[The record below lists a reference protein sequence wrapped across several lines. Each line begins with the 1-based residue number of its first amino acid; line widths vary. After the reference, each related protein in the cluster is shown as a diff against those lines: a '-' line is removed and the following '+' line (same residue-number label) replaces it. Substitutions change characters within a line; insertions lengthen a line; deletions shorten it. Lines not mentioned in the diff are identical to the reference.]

1 MNEPAY
7 FPEYLYKMIH
17 VGNMEYVLQTGLCPS
32 RHPRAAACYIP
43 IGDPHMSRERAVM
56 PVPVAPGGFLSEY
69 VPFYFAGH
77 MPMLH
82 SMIRADEQL
91 YKWQTAAIMGRVPRF
106 RPRGTGQYSQ
116 AEIVF
121 VVCDFQRVTTDFRDW
136 CFTDR
141 HPCNKHVTYYNTLSD
156 LDKLHWEEIFH
167 RNRSL
172 QDKEFCQAEFLFKDL
187 LPVAYIDHL
196 IVSCEKTKKQMEEI
210 VRQAGLA
217 IPVRCDV
224 GRRVFFPAE
233 EEGRRARDFFP
244 ISAPSDACDADEAID
259 EMMMRQ
265 SRFLALSSC
274 TDVEEAVDLVLKDD
288 D

>member
-7 FPEYLYKMIH
+7 LPEYLYKMVH
-17 VGNMEYVLQTGLCPS
+17 VGNMEYVLRTGLCPC
-32 RHPRAAACYIP
+32 RHPLAAARYIP
-43 IGDPHMSRERAVM
+43 IGDPHMSRDRAVM
-56 PVPVAPGGFLSEY
+56 SVPVAPGGFLPEY
-69 VPFYFAGH
+69 VPFYFAGR

-91 YKWQTAAIMGRVPRF
+91 YRWQTEALRGCVPLF
-106 RPRGTGQYSQ
+106 RPRGTGQCSQ
-116 AEIVF
+116 TEIVF

-156 LDKLHWEEIFH
+156 LDKLHWNEILH

-172 QDKEFCQAEFLFKDL
+172 QNKEFCQAEFLLKGL

-196 IVSCEKTKKQMEEI
+196 IVFCEKTKKQMEEI

-217 IPVRCDV
+217 IPVRCDA
-224 GRRVFFPAE
+224 GYRVFFPAE

-244 ISAPSDACDADEAID
+244 ISAPSDACDVDEAID
-259 EMMMRQ
+259 EMMRRQ

-274 TDVEEAVDLVLKDD
+274 TDVEEAIDLVFKDD
-288 D
+288 